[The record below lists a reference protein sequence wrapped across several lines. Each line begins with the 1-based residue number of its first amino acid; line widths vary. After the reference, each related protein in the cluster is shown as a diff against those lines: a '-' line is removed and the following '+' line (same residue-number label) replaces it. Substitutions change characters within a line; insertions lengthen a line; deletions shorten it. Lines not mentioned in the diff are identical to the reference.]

1 MALSLRASAALGM
14 TELAADTLVSFI
26 QQIVREQVQQTMG
39 GLLGAVG
46 ARRRRLRMGAD
57 GGASG
62 GDPDGRRG
70 RRLESGVGQVVHP
83 KLSSLPRRPS
93 GSAEGRGGHRS

>member
-46 ARRRRLRMGAD
+46 RPKKKAKNGRRRRRK
-57 GGASG
+57 
-62 GDPDGRRG
+62 RRG
-70 RRLESGVGQVVHP
+70 PGTAAGVEGSKAAWVR
-83 KLSSLPRRPS
+83 SSTQS
-93 GSAEGRGGHRS
+93 